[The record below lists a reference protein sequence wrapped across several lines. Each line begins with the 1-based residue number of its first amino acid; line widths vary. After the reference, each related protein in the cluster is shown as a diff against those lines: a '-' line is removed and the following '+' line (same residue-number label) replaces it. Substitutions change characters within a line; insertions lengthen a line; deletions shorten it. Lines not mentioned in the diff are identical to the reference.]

1 MDHRCRPN
9 NIQQCGA
16 ISFSNERKKET
27 VSIYLT
33 RVLIVSGRSTHVRLR
48 DRPEHGAFVIRDNR
62 YIGILQPLR
71 SSPNRPVFSPS
82 DHHPRFIGE
91 CLIRVSVARQLDR
104 SNAVWKNGR
113 ILLDG
118 SINDCPIRWSS
129 YFRTVYSA
137 ACATT
142 RCRSRLFCS
151 RGEAQLGSLTW
162 PPRVLDRNYTQYRFC
177 HGYRKPRGI
186 GKGPRPRSGPLSKPI
201 LMKLWFRRTARF
213 SHCPS
218 IDAPRPWM
226 EIDFA
231 SRILRRRS
239 YPRPI
244 HLVFFFFRDEFK
256 RIED

>member
-1 MDHRCRPN
+1 M
-9 NIQQCGA
+9 
-16 ISFSNERKKET
+16 
-27 VSIYLT
+27 SIYLT

-62 YIGILQPLR
+62 YIGILEPLR

-91 CLIRVSVARQLDR
+91 RPIRVSVAGQLDR
-104 SNAVWKNGR
+104 SNAVWKNR
-113 ILLDG
+113 KKI
-118 SINDCPIRWSS
+118 IRRFDKRLPDSMISS

-151 RGEAQLGSLTW
+151 RDEAQPGSLTW

-201 LMKLWFRRTARF
+201 LMKLWFLRTARF
-213 SHCPS
+213 SRCPS
-218 IDAPRPWM
+218 IDAPRP
-226 EIDFA
+226 
-231 SRILRRRS
+231 
-239 YPRPI
+239 
-244 HLVFFFFRDEFK
+244 
-256 RIED
+256 